1 MKIEQRMEELGI
13 ILPKTSPAKALYV
26 PVKQL
31 GNSLFVSGQ
40 APFIDGTPAYTGKVG
55 GKRTLEE
62 AQEAARICIIN
73 TLSAVKEY
81 IGDLDRIVNVVK
93 LQAFVNC
100 EIEFDQQY
108 IVINAA
114 SKLLHDIFGV
124 EGQHARTAI
133 GVNQLP
139 MNITV
144 EIDSIFEVQAQ

>member
-13 ILPKTSPAKALYV
+13 TLPKTSPAKALYV
-26 PVKQL
+26 PVKRL

-55 GKRTLEE
+55 GERTLEE

-73 TLSAVKEY
+73 TLAAVKAY

-100 EIEFDQQY
+100 EIEFDQQH

-139 MNITV
+139 MNIIV
-144 EIDSIFEVQAQ
+144 EIDSIFEIQGQ

>member
-1 MKIEQRMEELGI
+1 
-13 ILPKTSPAKALYV
+13 
-26 PVKQL
+26 
-31 GNSLFVSGQ
+31 
-40 APFIDGTPAYTGKVG
+40 
-55 GKRTLEE
+55 LEE

-73 TLSAVKEY
+73 TLAAVKEY

-100 EIEFDQQY
+100 EIEFNQQH

-144 EIDSIFEVQAQ
+144 EIDSIFEIQGQ

>member
-13 ILPKTSPAKALYV
+13 ILPNTSPAKALYV

-55 GKRTLEE
+55 GERTLEE

-73 TLSAVKEY
+73 TLAAVKEY

-100 EIEFDQQY
+100 EIEFNQQH

-144 EIDSIFEVQAQ
+144 EIDSIFEIQGQ

>member
-13 ILPKTSPAKALYV
+13 ILTNTSPAKALYV

-55 GKRTLEE
+55 GERTLEE

-73 TLSAVKEY
+73 TLAAVKEY

-100 EIEFDQQY
+100 EIEFNQQH
-108 IVINAA
+108 IVINA

-144 EIDSIFEVQAQ
+144 EIDSIFEIQGQ